1 MVTYT
6 CETCDKVLIQKGH
19 YDSHRARKRPCKK
32 DPAIE
37 KRIEQKVQEVLA
49 TANVII
55 HPVPEAIPSVKPFLK
70 WVGGKTQIID
80 EVLSLFPRIIQNYY
94 EPFLGGGSVLI
105 ALLTEPSITVNGT
118 IHASD
123 LNSNVIGLYKNIQ
136 TNPEEL
142 ITAVKALTTEYSQAK
157 NTAINRAPTTL
168 EEALTSPESYYFW
181 TRAKFNALTKEQR
194 ASVQGSAFLLFL
206 NKTCFRGLYREGPRG
221 FNVPFGNYKNPTIL
235 EEENIRALSTLFQP
249 VVFTC
254 SSFSDILPKPTKGDF
269 TYLDPPYAPEQGTSF
284 VSYTA
289 DGFDLETHNALF
301 KATKELKERGVA
313 FLMSNADV
321 PLVREAFP
329 SAVYETKSILCRRA
343 IHSKTPDA
351 KTREVLIKN

>member
-6 CETCDKVLIQKGH
+6 CETCDKVFIQKGH

-55 HPVPEAIPSVKPFLK
+55 HPAPEAIPSVKPFLK

-142 ITAVKALTTEYSQAK
+142 IKEVKALATEYSQAK
-157 NTAINRAPTTL
+157 NIAINRAPTTL

-221 FNVPFGNYKNPTIL
+221 FIVPFGNYKNPTIL

-329 SAVYETKSILCRRA
+329 SAVYEIKSILCRRA